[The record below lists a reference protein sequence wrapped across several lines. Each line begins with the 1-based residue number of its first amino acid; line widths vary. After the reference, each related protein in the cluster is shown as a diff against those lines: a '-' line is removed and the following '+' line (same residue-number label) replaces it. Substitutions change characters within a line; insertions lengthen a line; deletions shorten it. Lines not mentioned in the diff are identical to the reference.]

1 MVPCDP
7 SVRPG
12 TDDDVL
18 GTDVGFGVC
27 TVLGA
32 VDCGVG
38 KPGDGGSGPGTVG
51 DGTEPVVPGVDG
63 EGVGL
68 GVALRWLVPVPVVPV
83 APVAPVEPVP
93 EEAPPPDVCA
103 TAAEPARD
111 STNAATVSIRSDL
124 TVMGCFP

>member
-7 SVRPG
+7 PVRPG
-12 TDDDVL
+12 TDGDVS
-18 GTDVGFGVC
+18 GTEVGLGVC

-38 KPGDGGSGPGTVG
+38 NPADGGSGAGTVG

-63 EGVGL
+63 EGVGP

-83 APVAPVEPVP
+83 APAAPPP
-93 EEAPPPDVCA
+93 DDAPPPDVCA
-103 TAAEPARD
+103 TAAVPARD
-111 STNAATVSIRSDL
+111 STNAAAVSILSEL
-124 TVMGCFP
+124 TVIG